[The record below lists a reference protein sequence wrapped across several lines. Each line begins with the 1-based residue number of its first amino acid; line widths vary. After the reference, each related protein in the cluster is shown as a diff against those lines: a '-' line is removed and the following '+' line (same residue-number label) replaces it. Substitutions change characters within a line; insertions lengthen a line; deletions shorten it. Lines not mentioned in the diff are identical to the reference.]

1 MIDKVKVISPKII
14 KGKIAWGFV
23 LDKQAYGSEVDLD
36 IEIKGKDIQ
45 ARREIKGKIFSF
57 MALFTKQLNYSLQK
71 LVTGKTE
78 IEDEIENLNKMFA
91 EKGGKT
97 NEKI

>member
-1 MIDKVKVISPKII
+1 MIDEVKVAPAKVI

-23 LDKQAYGSEVDLD
+23 LDKQAYGSEVDVD

-45 ARREIKGKIFSF
+45 ARREIKGRINSF
-57 MALFTKQLNYSLQK
+57 MAMLTKQFNYSLQK

-91 EKGGKT
+91 EKTKGVK
-97 NEKI
+97 K

>member
-1 MIDKVKVISPKII
+1 MNDKVVSPKII

-36 IEIKGKDIQ
+36 IEIRSKDAQ
-45 ARREIKGKIFSF
+45 ARREIKGRINSF
-57 MALFTKQLNYSLQK
+57 MAMLTKQFNYSLQK

-78 IEDEIENLNKMFA
+78 IEDEIENLNKLFA
-91 EKGGKT
+91 EKSKGVK
-97 NEKI
+97 K

>member
-1 MIDKVKVISPKII
+1 MIDEVKAPAPKVI

-36 IEIKGKDIQ
+36 IEIRSKDAQ
-45 ARREIKGKIFSF
+45 ARREIKGRINSF
-57 MALFTKQLNYSLQK
+57 MAMLTKQFNYSLQK

-78 IEDEIENLNKMFA
+78 IEDEIENLNKLFA
-91 EKGGKT
+91 EKTKGVK
-97 NEKI
+97 K

>member
-1 MIDKVKVISPKII
+1 MNDKVVAPKII

-36 IEIKGKDIQ
+36 IEIRSKDAQ
-45 ARREIKGKIFSF
+45 ARREIKGRINSF
-57 MALFTKQLNYSLQK
+57 MAMLTKQFNYSLQK

-78 IEDEIENLNKMFA
+78 IEDEIENLNKLFA
-91 EKGGKT
+91 EKKKGGDK
-97 NEKI
+97 

>member
-1 MIDKVKVISPKII
+1 MIDKVEVIPPKII

-36 IEIKGKDIQ
+36 IVVKGKDIQ
-45 ARREIKGKIFSF
+45 ARREIKGRINSF
-57 MALFTKQLNYSLQK
+57 MALLTKQFSYSLQK

-91 EKGGKT
+91 EKIKGVK
-97 NEKI
+97 K